1 MASMVTSNHEDRARD
16 AAGVLQSPVFAEAF
30 ARLDADLVTRWR
42 AAPTPAEREDIFH
55 RQHALRAVRDELL
68 EHINAAAAADA
79 RQGKQSPWR
88 GLWEKLKNQRNI
100 GNT

>member
-1 MASMVTSNHEDRARD
+1 MNTHNEDRARD
-16 AAGVLQSPVFAEAF
+16 AANVLQSPVFAEAF

-42 AAPTPAEREDIFH
+42 VAPTAAEREDLFH

-79 RQGKQSPWR
+79 KQGKQSPWR
-88 GLWEKLKNQRNI
+88 GLWEKLRNQRNI

>member
-1 MASMVTSNHEDRARD
+1 MTSTDRDDRAAD
-16 AAGVLQSPVFAEAF
+16 AATVLQSPVFAEAF

-42 AAPTPAEREDIFH
+42 AAATTAEREDIFH

-79 RQGKQSPWR
+79 RQGRQSPWR
-88 GLWEKLKNQRNI
+88 GLWEKLRNQMTTQ
-100 GNT
+100 G